1 MSICRGR
8 IRLVPVLLPALASLA
23 SLAPGGCSRA
33 IPEEDTSAITEVA
46 VQVGTVA
53 KVDLRARTE
62 AYGMVEPEPAKTGTP
77 SGGAK
82 LAAPIAGIVATVD
95 VIEGRDVKAGDV
107 VVRLDDRIAQAVVEK
122 AQHALTFAQQVAD
135 RRNQLISLGG
145 ISMQLKQEAD
155 QALAA
160 ARAEL
165 AAAQAAT
172 AQVRLASPLDGVVT
186 RINVQP
192 GQSVDL
198 NTFVAEIIDLKRLV
212 VTVNIP
218 TDEAAL
224 VHPGQHAEIFGDN
237 NNGTP
242 IATGSV
248 SFVSPTIDVKTA
260 SAPVRLS
267 VPQDSGLRPGQFVRA
282 RIVTAELKGRL
293 VVPRESVIKTEDG
306 KVIYLVDGDNAVQLP
321 VKTGLRDGDLVEV
334 EAEGLKEGDT
344 IVTVGAYGLPKET
357 KIRITKP

>member
-1 MSICRGR
+1 MSICRGG
-8 IRLVPVLLPALASLA
+8 IRLAPVLLSALASVA

-33 IPEEDTSAITEVA
+33 IPQDDTTELTDVA

-53 KVDLRARTE
+53 KADLRARIE
-62 AYGMVEPEPAKTGTP
+62 AYGMVEPEPAKTGMP

-82 LAAPIAGIVATVD
+82 LAAPIAGIVAAVD
-95 VIEGRDVKAGDV
+95 VIEGHEVKAGDV
-107 VVRLDDRIAQAVVEK
+107 VVRLDDRIAQAAVEK

-135 RRNQLISLGG
+135 RRERLVTLGG

-198 NTFVAEIIDLKRLV
+198 NTIVAEIIDLKRLV
-212 VTVNIP
+212 VTVNVP
-218 TDEAAL
+218 AEEAAL
-224 VHPGQHAEIFGDN
+224 VHAGEPAEIFGDDKKSD
-237 NNGTP
+237 P
-242 IATGSV
+242 VATGSV

-267 VPQDSGLRPGQFVRA
+267 VPEDSGLRPGQFVRA
-282 RIVTAELKGRL
+282 RIVIAELMGRL
-293 VVPRESVIKTEDG
+293 VVPRESVIKTGDG
-306 KVIYLVDGDNAVQLP
+306 KAIYLVDGDNAVQLP

-334 EAEGLKEGDT
+334 DAEGLKEGDT